1 MRYLMKIK
9 FFELAK
15 KLSQKSDHKRCRLGC
30 VIVKKGNILGV
41 GFNKMR
47 THSRSPHPYKFIHAE
62 LDALLNVA
70 RIEDLINSD
79 LYIFRQTKDGILA
92 NSFPCIYCQE
102 LIREFKIKTIFYTA
116 KNRYEM
122 FNFKGELK

>member
-1 MRYLMKIK
+1 MKIK
-9 FFELAK
+9 YFNLAQ

-47 THSRSPHPYKFIHAE
+47 THSRSPHPFRTTHAE
-62 LDALLNVA
+62 LSAILSA
-70 RIEDLINSD
+70 TRIDDLVGSD

-92 NSFPCIYCQE
+92 NSFPCIYCQD
-102 LIREFKIKTIFYTA
+102 LLKEFKIKTVFYTD

-122 FNFKGELK
+122 RKM